1 LKRIV
6 GDSASESND
15 PYDLNRFIS
24 AQQGVYDR
32 ALAELREGL
41 KRSHWMWYIFPT
53 TWQLPYRPQ
62 KTGCYMATCKV
73 LLSGRVV
80 MQSRMLMSRVQNNM
94 RQGPEHALPEMS

>member
-32 ALAELREGL
+32 ALAD
-41 KRSHWMWYIFPT
+41 
-53 TWQLPYRPQ
+53 
-62 KTGCYMATCKV
+62 
-73 LLSGRVV
+73 RVR